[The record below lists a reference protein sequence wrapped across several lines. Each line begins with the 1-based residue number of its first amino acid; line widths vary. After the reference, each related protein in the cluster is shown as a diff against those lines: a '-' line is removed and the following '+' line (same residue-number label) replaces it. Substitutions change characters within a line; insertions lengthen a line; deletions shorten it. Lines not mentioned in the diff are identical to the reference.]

1 MYYSE
6 MVVGIHWTPQSYIP
20 EDRISLICIACS
32 YLVVLTFPTG
42 SLNLQG
48 TNLTS

>member
-6 MVVGIHWTPQSYIP
+6 MAVGIHWTPQSYNP
-20 EDRISLICIACS
+20 EDRISLICTACS
-32 YLVVLTFPTG
+32 YRIAPTFPTG

>member
-6 MVVGIHWTPQSYIP
+6 MMVDFHWTPQSYNP
-20 EDRISLICIACS
+20 QDRISLICTACS
-32 YLVVLTFPTG
+32 YLVVPAIPTD

-48 TNLTS
+48 TNLIS